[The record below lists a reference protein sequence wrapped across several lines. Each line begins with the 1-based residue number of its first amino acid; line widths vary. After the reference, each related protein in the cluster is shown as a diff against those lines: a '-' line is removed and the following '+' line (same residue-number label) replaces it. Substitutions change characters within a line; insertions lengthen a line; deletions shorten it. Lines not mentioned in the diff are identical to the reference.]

1 MSSKILN
8 RFTLQLLLLAM
19 GEAEE
24 AANKINFPH
33 LKMAGFENNKQDG
46 ESIIIS
52 KQLKEKLTERIYPD
66 CLTYRF
72 RRHLSWLLPRLVAR

>member
-1 MSSKILN
+1 MSYKSLN

-24 AANKINFPH
+24 AATNKINFPH

-46 ESIIIS
+46 ETIIIP
-52 KQLKEKLTERIYPD
+52 KQLKEN
-66 CLTYRF
+66 
-72 RRHLSWLLPRLVAR
+72 